1 MVFLGGVVTQ
11 DCACVELKF
20 PLEAGTEA
28 KHGAAMDV
36 TVAIS
41 LTPRPETTATVT
53 RGAARLLTAL
63 GYAPLA
69 EVTLPNGRRA
79 DLMALGP
86 KGEIFIV
93 EVKSGIEDFRV
104 DLKWPE
110 YRPYCDAF
118 AFAVGPEFPREVLP
132 SEPGLIVADGF
143 GGAVLREAIVAPLAG
158 ARRKALTLAFGRLA
172 ALRAAGVQ
180 AVALE

>member
-1 MVFLGGVVTQ
+1 MELAVTLVST
-11 DCACVELKF
+11 A
-20 PLEAGTEA
+20 T
-28 KHGAAMDV
+28 
-36 TVAIS
+36 
-41 LTPRPETTATVT
+41 RPEITAQVT

-86 KGEIFIV
+86 KGQIFIV
-93 EVKSGIEDFRV
+93 EVKSSVEDFRT
-104 DLKWPE
+104 DQKWWE
-110 YRPYCDAF
+110 YHPYCDAF
-118 AFAVGPEFPREVLP
+118 AFAVGPEFPRDILP
-132 SEPGLIVADGF
+132 EEPGLIVADGF
-143 GGAVLREAIVAPLAG
+143 GGAVLREASAAPLAG

-172 ALRAAGVQ
+172 ALRAAGVA